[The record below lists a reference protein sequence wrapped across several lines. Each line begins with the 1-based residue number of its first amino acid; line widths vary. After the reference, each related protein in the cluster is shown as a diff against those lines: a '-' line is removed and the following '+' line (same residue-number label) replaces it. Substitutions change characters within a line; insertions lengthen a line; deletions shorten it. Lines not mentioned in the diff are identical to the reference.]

1 MKRYL
6 QRLIASTV
14 QQLRQTVAGLTF
26 SRLTHATD
34 VAVIQAQKG
43 FNND

>member
-6 QRLIASTV
+6 QRLIALTA
-14 QQLRQTVAGLTF
+14 QQLRQTVVGLTI

-34 VAVIQAQKG
+34 IAVIRAQKG

>member
-14 QQLRQTVAGLTF
+14 QQSRQTVAGLTF
-26 SRLTHATD
+26 SRLTHATEYSRNTGTKG
-34 VAVIQAQKG
+34 IQQ
-43 FNND
+43 